1 MRAFLFGSV
10 REGILQEVA
19 MLVNLK
25 AALAMRRT
33 TQAELA
39 AELKISTG
47 LLSEVIH
54 GRKQLAP
61 HQKARASEF
70 LSADESWLFAE
81 TRIPALR
88 PLNPTETSSPTAAT
102 AAA

>member
-1 MRAFLFGSV
+1 
-10 REGILQEVA
+10 

-25 AALAMRRT
+25 AALAMRRA

-61 HQKARASEF
+61 YQRTRAAEF
-70 LSADESWLFAE
+70 LSADEAWLFA
-81 TRIPALR
+81 RVSIPTLR
-88 PLNPTETSSPTAAT
+88 PKISEEGSVAT

>member
-1 MRAFLFGSV
+1 
-10 REGILQEVA
+10 

-25 AALAMRRT
+25 AALAMRRA

-61 HQKARASEF
+61 HQRTRAAEF
-70 LSADESWLFAE
+70 LGAEETWLFASVS
-81 TRIPALR
+81 IPSFR
-88 PLNPTETSSPTAAT
+88 PRVPTDGATAT

>member
-1 MRAFLFGSV
+1 
-10 REGILQEVA
+10 

-25 AALAMRRT
+25 AALAMRRA

-61 HQKARASEF
+61 YLRTRTAEF
-70 LSADESWLFAE
+70 LAADEA
-81 TRIPALR
+81 
-88 PLNPTETSSPTAAT
+88 
-102 AAA
+102 